1 MKMQPTA
8 AAVALLVTM
17 GAASWAQ
24 VWNKKTNL
32 EVKETIL
39 IPGKELP
46 PGKYVMKLMDSIS
59 NRNIVQVFNEDE
71 TQLQATILAIPN
83 YRLERTGDTELRY
96 WESASGTP
104 PALRAWFYPGDNY
117 GQEFAYPKE
126 VAEQIA
132 ARNNAKVAWY
142 EGAGDPDSLRSATI
156 HGPES
161 ESSVT
166 QTAPT
171 SNDEEL
177 RVEARGSAD
186 RLSGTSAAPEPAA
199 SNNPQGSAATTQTPQ
214 ESSEPSMAQ
223 PAAPAQEQETAQSRD
238 QRPAPYNE
246 ETPAQLPSTGS
257 PLWTMAIAG
266 AVMLALGTGFARSRR
281 RAG

>member
-1 MKMQPTA
+1 MQHTA
-8 AAVALLVTM
+8 AAVALLLTM
-17 GAASWAQ
+17 GAASSAQ

-32 EVKETIL
+32 EVRETIL

-46 PGKYVMKLMDSIS
+46 PGKYVMKLMNSMG

-71 TQLQATILAIPN
+71 TQVQATILAIPN

-104 PALRAWFYPGDNY
+104 PALRAWFYPGDRY

-126 VAEQIA
+126 IAEQIA

-142 EGAGDPDSLRSATI
+142 EGAGDEDSLRSANI
-156 HGPES
+156 QGGPEA

-166 QTAPT
+166 QEAESSVTQMAST
-171 SNDEEL
+171 SNVEAL
-177 RVEARGSAD
+177 RVEVRGSAD
-186 RLSGTSAAPEPAA
+186 RLSDTSAAPEPAT
-199 SNNPQGSAATTQTPQ
+199 SNNLQGSAAVTQTLR

-223 PAAPAQEQETAQSRD
+223 PG
-238 QRPAPYNE
+238 E

-257 PLWTMAIAG
+257 PLWTMAIVG
-266 AVMLALGTGFARSRR
+266 AVMLALGTGLARSRR
-281 RAG
+281 

>member
-1 MKMQPTA
+1 
-8 AAVALLVTM
+8 
-17 GAASWAQ
+17 
-24 VWNKKTNL
+24 
-32 EVKETIL
+32 
-39 IPGKELP
+39 
-46 PGKYVMKLMDSIS
+46 MKLMDSSS

-71 TQLQATILAIPN
+71 TQVQATILAIPN

-104 PALRAWFYPGDNY
+104 PALRAWFYPGDNF

-142 EGAGDPDSLRSATI
+142 EGAGDPDSLRTSTI
-156 HGPES
+156 HGGPDS

-166 QTAPT
+166 QTATAPT
-171 SNDEEL
+171 SKAKTKKHAWRL
-177 RVEARGSAD
+177 AGRPTGST
-186 RLSGTSAAPEPAA
+186 GTSAAPDAAA
-199 SNNPQGSAATTQTPQ
+199 SSNPQGSAATTPTQRTQ
-214 ESSEPSMAQ
+214 DEPSMAQ
-223 PAAPAQEQETAQSRD
+223 PAAPAQKQETAQSRD
-238 QRPAPYNE
+238 PQPASSRE

-266 AVMLALGTGFARSRR
+266 AVMLALGTGLARSRR
-281 RAG
+281 RSG

>member
-1 MKMQPTA
+1 MRMQHTA
-8 AAVALLVTM
+8 AAVALLFTM

-32 EVKETIL
+32 EVRETIL

-46 PGKYVMKLMDSIS
+46 PGKYVMKLMDSMG

-71 TQLQATILAIPN
+71 SQLQATILAIPN

-104 PALRAWFYPGDNY
+104 PALRAWFYPGDKY

-126 VAEQIA
+126 IAEQIA

-142 EGAGDPDSLRSATI
+142 EGAGDADSLRSANI
-156 HGPES
+156 HGGPES

-166 QTAPT
+166 QTAPA
-171 SNDEEL
+171 SNDENS
-177 RVEARGSAD
+177 RVEVRGSAD
-186 RLSGTSAAPEPAA
+186 RLSDTSAAPEPAA

-214 ESSEPSMAQ
+214 ESTEPSTQLVARAQ
-223 PAAPAQEQETAQSRD
+223 AQETAQSRD
-238 QRPAPYNE
+238 RS
-246 ETPAQLPSTGS
+246 LPLPVERNQPSS
-257 PLWTMAIAG
+257 QARG
-266 AVMLALGTGFARSRR
+266 ARCGPWRS
-281 RAG
+281 